1 MIQKELD
8 IMVRNLFRVLFGVC
22 LASSMTS
29 VLALNIEMSNVSGT
43 KKASCQYAAVNFANN
58 GAIKVTCSD
67 DVTCTGCGGAQTI
80 SFGAAPN
87 VAVNGTGTV
96 SATASSTFPVTFS
109 SITPTICTIA
119 GNSTPSPITVNGI
132 ATGTCTIAANQ
143 AGNASYSPA
152 TQQTQSFAIS
162 SGGTSTNCPNVPTLA
177 QSGELGDPN
186 FSGTFNVNAIAGD
199 YAVVAIKFHLSQT
212 SGSGSFNFVDTTGSG
227 SFRDMTV
234 ALSACPGDFTGIGVI
249 QGTFNGGYCIRSN
262 AMNYAVSTGQTKYC
276 SVLPGQSQY
285 YLNVKTTNPGQDYR
299 FLLQYTWPQ

>member
-1 MIQKELD
+1 
-8 IMVRNLFRVLFGVC
+8 MVRTLFRVLIGVC
-22 LASSMTS
+22 LAASMTS
-29 VLALNIEMSNVSGT
+29 VLALNIELSNVSGT

-67 DVTCTGCGGAQTI
+67 DVTCNGCGGATLLSQAI

-96 SATASSTFPVTFS
+96 SATASSTLPVTFS
-109 SITPTICTIA
+109 STTPTVCTLQGA
-119 GNSTPSPITVNGI
+119 STPSPVVVNGI
-132 ATGTCTIAANQ
+132 AAGTCTIAADQ
-143 AGNASYSPA
+143 AGNGSYSPA
-152 TQQTQSFAIS
+152 PQKTQSFAIS
-162 SGGTSTNCPNVPTLA
+162 SGGTSTNCPDVPTLA
-177 QSGELGDPN
+177 QSGEIGDPN
-186 FSGTFNVNAIAGD
+186 FTGTFNVNAIAGD

-212 SGSGSFNFVDTTGSG
+212 SGSGSFEFVDTTGSG

-299 FLLQYTWPQ
+299 FLLQYSLPK